1 MLQLSDV
8 QASKRNIMK
17 AIEAGIFT
25 PSTKDRLLEL
35 EAQEEAL
42 NASIASHEIQKP
54 SLTRDQIIYWLYT
67 FKDGNIHNEDFRLE
81 LTSTFI
87 NSVYVD
93 KKKWLSSTITATIT
107 TLPQCVRMCVRIHL
121 SK

>member
-1 MLQLSDV
+1 MLQISDV

-42 NASIASHEIQKP
+42 NASIAAHEIQN
-54 SLTRDQIIYWLYT
+54 LL
-67 FKDGNIHNEDFRLE
+67 
-81 LTSTFI
+81 
-87 NSVYVD
+87 
-93 KKKWLSSTITATIT
+93 
-107 TLPQCVRMCVRIHL
+107 
-121 SK
+121 